1 MLDVFACLWPLEPSP
16 RVLLRVMA
24 HYELG
29 VTLGGNER
37 EKCKVLEDFCDLIL
51 RENARRA
58 ILQEVPLSFQQAKD
72 RWRDMMEQR
81 RSNSGAGFKGGQSGG
96 AGQAGAQGRAKQQ
109 TGAAG
114 GSGAAQSGK
123 AGAMARSA
131 QLMFQGEKV
140 CFLFNGPKGCNR
152 AKNSSGCN
160 DGRGGTFAHVCNFEF
175 SVGRF
180 CLAKHARHGNH

>member
-1 MLDVFACLWPLEPSP
+1 
-16 RVLLRVMA
+16 MA
-24 HYELG
+24 HYKLG
-29 VTLGGNER
+29 ATLGGNEK
-37 EKCKVLEDFCDLIL
+37 EKCKALEDFCDLIL

-58 ILQEVPLSFQQAKD
+58 ILQEVPLSFQQAKE

-81 RSNSGAGFKGGQSGG
+81 RGHTGGGFRGGQSAG
-96 AGQAGAQGRAKQQ
+96 AGQTRAQGRAKQQ
-109 TGAAG
+109 SGAAG
-114 GSGAAQSGK
+114 GAGAAQSGK

-152 AKNSSGCN
+152 AKSSSGCD
-160 DGRGGTFAHVCNFEF
+160 DGKGGSFAHVCNFEF